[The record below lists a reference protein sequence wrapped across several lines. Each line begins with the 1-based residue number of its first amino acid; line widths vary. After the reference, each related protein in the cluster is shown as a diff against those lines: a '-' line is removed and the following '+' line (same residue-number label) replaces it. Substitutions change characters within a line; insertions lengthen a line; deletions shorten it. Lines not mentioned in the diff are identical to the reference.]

1 MKAHRPPPTVQAH
14 RVQHGF
20 GLMELTVCLA
30 IAGLLLT
37 LSFSSYSAT
46 LRKQRRADAQ
56 NALLALHAAQMHWRS
71 DHAQYSPELTDLG
84 VQSLSAHRHYRLQ
97 VDAADATGFVASAH
111 ALADQQ
117 KDQAC
122 RVLHLSWTA
131 PHDLTLAGPDP
142 QNDVSRCWTP

>member
-1 MKAHRPPPTVQAH
+1 MNAHQPRPIVQVT
-14 RVQHGF
+14 RLQSGF

-71 DHAQYSPELTDLG
+71 DHAQYSSELSDLG
-84 VQSLSAHRHYRLQ
+84 IQALSAHRHYRLQ
-97 VDAADATGFVASAH
+97 VDAANATGFVASAH

-122 RVLHLSWTA
+122 RVLHLSWKA
-131 PHDLTLAGPDP
+131 PHELTLAGPEP
-142 QNDVSRCWTP
+142 QNDSSRCWTP